1 MSLNMLSRKI
11 LTTSNTIIYR
21 NVSSKIN
28 INQTLEISELIKM
41 NNLVSGIARCWNI
54 PHQKFHYKNIN
65 QKYDLN
71 KFKNDQSI
79 IFDLKKHPVFIIKHY
94 FIHPSNIKN

>member
-1 MSLNMLSRKI
+1 MSLNILSRKI

-21 NVSSKIN
+21 TVSSKIN
-28 INQTLEISELIKM
+28 INENQKLEISELIKM

-79 IFDLKKHPVFIIKHY
+79 IFNLKKHPVFIIKNY
-94 FIHPSNIKN
+94 FIHQI